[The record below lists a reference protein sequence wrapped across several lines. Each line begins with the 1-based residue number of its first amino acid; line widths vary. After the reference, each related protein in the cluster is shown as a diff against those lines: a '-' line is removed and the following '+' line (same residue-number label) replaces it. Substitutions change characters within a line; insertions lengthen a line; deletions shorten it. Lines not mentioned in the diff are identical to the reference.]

1 MMMCESCVFWI
12 SLVSYIYEAMM
23 MVFILF
29 SFQKGFNRSLSS
41 NRSGFKTQRYA
52 FFELNDIENDRF
64 VRSQRFL
71 IGFETNQTLFF
82 RLFSLRIRIIKK
94 VFFPLTARQPRLI
107 PTVLANDG
115 NAADER
121 SHVDFDFVV

>member
-1 MMMCESCVFWI
+1 MLNIWKRSWGSFLRSRAVDRLQPHDMI
-12 SLVSYIYEAMM
+12 SLCLAVLLAGSVHAQ
-23 MVFILF
+23 VLP
-29 SFQKGFNRSLSS
+29 
-41 NRSGFKTQRYA
+41 
-52 FFELNDIENDRF
+52 LNVLIS
-64 VRSQRFL
+64 SQRAYFG
-71 IGFETNQTLFF
+71 IDGSQEI
-82 RLFSLRIRIIKK
+82 SD